1 MTTLEQRAP
10 TMPTGGDGA
19 AIVTSG
25 LTKVY
30 PGKIRAVDN
39 LDLIVERGEI
49 FGLLG
54 PNGAGK
60 TTTAGMLTTR
70 VIPTSG
76 TAHVGGVDVVASPAE
91 AKRLI
96 GVVPQTNTLDRS
108 LTVCENLYF
117 HGRFFGMDSKTSKSE
132 ATRLLQQ
139 FRLSER
145 ANAPVMALSGGMAQ
159 RLMVARAV
167 MHRPS
172 VLFLDEPTAGL
183 DPQSRIAMWEIL
195 GDLHVDGQ
203 TILLTTHY
211 MEEADQLCDRVAIID
226 QGRIVALDTPAGL
239 KRSVGANATVR
250 VVADGDLADLAQV
263 LHEEIAGAT
272 SATVRGDAVVLGVQD
287 TAGVLPAVMQTAENH
302 SFHVRDLSVAET
314 TLETV
319 FITLTGKDLRE

>member
-1 MTTLEQRAP
+1 MTVDDVVMRTEK
-10 TMPTGGDGA
+10 
-19 AIVTSG
+19 

-30 PGKIRAVDN
+30 PGGLKAVDE
-39 LDLIVERGEI
+39 LDLEVHRGEI

-70 VIPTSG
+70 VVPTSG
-76 TAHVGGVDVVASPAE
+76 SALVGGIDVVASPAE

-108 LTVCENLYF
+108 LSVWENLYF
-117 HGRFFGMDSKTSKSE
+117 HGRFFGMDAKTARSE
-132 ATRLLQQ
+132 ATRLLEQ

-145 ANAPVMALSGGMAQ
+145 AKSPVMAMSGGMAQ

-172 VLFLDEPTAGL
+172 VSFLDEPTAGL
-183 DPQSRIAMWEIL
+183 DPQSRIAMWDIL
-195 GDLHVDGQ
+195 GELHVDGQ

-239 KRSVGANATVR
+239 KHSVGADAAVR
-250 VVADGDLADLAQV
+250 VTAEGGDLEALAA
-263 LHEEIAGAT
+263 L
-272 SATVRGDAVVLGVQD
+272 
-287 TAGVLPAVMQTAENH
+287 
-302 SFHVRDLSVAET
+302 
-314 TLETV
+314 
-319 FITLTGKDLRE
+319 